1 MPPTVLSFLLIAMVS
16 SANSQTVTVEK
27 SEFSSRPGYR
37 VSDGETELFV
47 TSEVGPR
54 ILRYGFVGGQNLF
67 KVMSDEEEKW
77 LTEGQDWRLYGGHR
91 IWVGPEEPAYT
102 YAADN
107 DSLEIKVLPDGLI
120 ASAPTDPV
128 GIDKE
133 IEVRMSGGRVT
144 VTHRLTNRSAWPLEM
159 APWALTMMS
168 PGGTGVSTFPP
179 RGSHPAQL
187 PPTNPLIMWAFTN
200 LSDPRWTFLEKYL
213 VLRNDPNVSDPEKAG
228 SFNEKTRA
236 AYLLGSDLF
245 VKRYDAIAPAESYPD
260 MGASFETFT
269 NNMILELETLGPTE
283 SVKSGDTIE
292 HVEVWSLH
300 KNISI
305 SEWPDNELDRVLAP
319 LLD

>member
-1 MPPTVLSFLLIAMVS
+1 MAS
-16 SANSQTVTVEK
+16 SANSQAITVEK

-37 VSDGETELFV
+37 ITDGLRELFI
-47 TSEVGPR
+47 TSEGGPR

-91 IWVGPEEPAYT
+91 IWVGPEEPSYT

-107 DSLEIKVLPDGLI
+107 EPLQIELLPDGLV
-120 ASAPTDPV
+120 AKAPTDPV
-128 GIDKE
+128 GIEKE
-133 IEVRMSGGRVT
+133 IEVRMADGRVT

-159 APWALTMMS
+159 APWALTMMA

-179 RGSHPAQL
+179 RGTHPAQL

-236 AYLLGSDLF
+236 GYLLGSDLF
-245 VKRYDAIAPAESYPD
+245 IKRYDAVAPAEAYPD

-269 NNMILELETLGPTE
+269 NNMILELETLGPIE
-283 SVKSGDTIE
+283 NVNAGDTVE

-300 KNISI
+300 KDVAI
-305 SEWPDNELDRVLAP
+305 SEWTDHELDRVLAP